1 MTILNRFK
9 LLFIRNDIAELAIN
23 MNNMYSTVVEKQ
35 KPQFAE
41 KFDNIDK
48 TLQIMHTRG
57 LKEGFKNDYQKQ
69 RTGDIALKLML
80 LTY

>member
-1 MTILNRFK
+1 MTIINRFK
-9 LLFIRNDIAELAIN
+9 LFFIREDIASLALS

-35 KPQFAE
+35 KPTIAE
-41 KFDNIDK
+41 KIDNIDK

-80 LTY
+80 ITH